1 MKRFQS
7 ILCASLLTLAM
18 SSATFA
24 GTIYGAPST
33 DKDGTI
39 YGAPCTDK
47 DGTIYGAP
55 STDKDGT
62 IYGAPC
68 TGKDGTIY
76 GAPGTIYGFT
86 DEAYN
91 AFLGLLTTIL

>member
-24 GTIYGAPST
+24 GTIYGAPCT
-33 DKDGTI
+33 GKDGN
-39 YGAPCTDK
+39 
-47 DGTIYGAP
+47 IYGAP

-68 TGKDGTIY
+68 TGKDGNIY

-86 DEAYN
+86 GEAYN
-91 AFLGLLTTIL
+91 ALLGLLGNIYG